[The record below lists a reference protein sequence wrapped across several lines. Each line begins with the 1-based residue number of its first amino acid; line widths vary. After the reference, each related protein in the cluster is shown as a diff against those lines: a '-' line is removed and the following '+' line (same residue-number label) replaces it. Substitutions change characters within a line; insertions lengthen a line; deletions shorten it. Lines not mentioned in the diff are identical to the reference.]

1 MSPPYP
7 VLIIG
12 AGLSGLTTAR
22 LLTNSGIPCIVFEAS
37 PPSRSQ
43 GYAISL
49 RNWGFNSLLAALG
62 NLPLSSLTRAVAP
75 DRHIGGWG
83 WLDQSWRNNQTGSII
98 LMPPRET
105 KEKPTILRANRN
117 ALRTWIVDCGEEELD
132 VRYGHQL
139 TNVNLRKSDDADG
152 GGGGGNGDIV
162 VEFSNGAQYHGS
174 LLIAADGVH
183 STVRSLVLPSVT
195 PEIVPVLVYHGGFK
209 LSRDEYERVIRP
221 HSGES
226 TIVAGVG
233 DGFNTPITVCNITNT
248 TVHMD
253 WTYSRPSIPDND
265 PLYNPDITS
274 EEAKVI
280 PEALVEEINE
290 RKLGEPWSLFL
301 NGEAMRG
308 HRVYNWLTRCVTM
321 EKRDVDSVAKK
332 GVVFVGDSWHAMPI
346 FGGEGGN
353 HAIVDGVE
361 LARGLEGVMGKK
373 GGRGG
378 DDVRG
383 AIGAYYNKAWRR
395 SQDAVK
401 RSKQRFYQLHRPI
414 SEWEEIAEKQKR
426 A

>member
-1 MSPPYP
+1 MPLPHP
-7 VLIIG
+7 ILIIG
-12 AGLSGLTTAR
+12 AGLSGLTAAR
-22 LLTNSGIPCIVFEAS
+22 LLTNAGIPCIVFEAS

-49 RNWGFNSLLAALG
+49 RDWGFNSLLAALG
-62 NLPLSSLTRAVAP
+62 NLPLSSLTKAVAP

-98 LMPPRET
+98 LMPPRES
-105 KEKPTILRANRN
+105 KETPTILRANRN
-117 ALRTWIVDCGEEELD
+117 ALRTWIADCGEEELD

-139 TNVNLRKSDDADG
+139 TNVTLPKSDDD
-152 GGGGGNGDIV
+152 DIV
-162 VEFSNGAQYHGS
+162 VEFSNGAQYHGC

-183 STVRSLVLPSVT
+183 STVRSLILPSVT
-195 PEIVPVLVYHGGFK
+195 PEIVPVLVYHGDFK
-209 LSRDEYERVIRP
+209 LSRDEYERIIRP

-233 DGFNTPITVCNITNT
+233 DGFNTPLTVCNITNT
-248 TVHMD
+248 MVHMD
-253 WTYSRPSIPDND
+253 WTYSRPSITDND
-265 PLYNPDITS
+265 PLYNPNITS

-301 NGEAMRG
+301 NGAAMRG
-308 HRVYNWLTRCVTM
+308 HRVFNWLTRCVTV
-321 EKRDVDSVAKK
+321 ERGDVDSVAKK

-353 HAIVDGVE
+353 HAIVDGIE
-361 LARGLEGVMGKK
+361 LARVLEGA
-373 GGRGG
+373 GGV
-378 DDVRG
+378 DARG
-383 AIGAYYNKAWRR
+383 AIGTYYDKAWRR
-395 SQDAVK
+395 CQDAVR

-426 A
+426 VS

>member
-1 MSPPYP
+1 MPLPHP
-7 VLIIG
+7 ILIIG
-12 AGLSGLTTAR
+12 AGLSGLTAAR

-49 RNWGFNSLLAALG
+49 RDWGFNSLLAALG
-62 NLPLSSLTRAVAP
+62 NLPLSSLTKAVAP

-98 LMPPRET
+98 LMPPRES

-117 ALRTWIVDCGEEELD
+117 ALRTWIADCGEEEPD

-139 TNVNLRKSDDADG
+139 TNVTLPKSDDD
-152 GGGGGNGDIV
+152 DIV

-183 STVRSLVLPSVT
+183 STVRSLILPSVT
-195 PEIVPVLVYHGGFK
+195 PEIVPVLVYHGDFK
-209 LSRDEYERVIRP
+209 LSRDEYERIIRP

-233 DGFNTPITVCNITNT
+233 DGFNTPLTVCNITNT

-253 WTYSRPSIPDND
+253 WTYSRPSIMSND
-265 PLYNPDITS
+265 PLYNPNITS

-308 HRVYNWLTRCVTM
+308 HRVFNWLTRCVTM
-321 EKRDVDSVAKK
+321 ERGDVDSVAKK

-353 HAIVDGVE
+353 HAIVDAIE
-361 LARGLEGVMGKK
+361 LARVLEGA
-373 GGRGG
+373 GGV
-378 DDVRG
+378 DARG
-383 AIGAYYNKAWRR
+383 AIGTYYDKAWRR
-395 SQDAVK
+395 CQDAVR

-426 A
+426 VS

>member
-1 MSPPYP
+1 MPLPHP
-7 VLIIG
+7 ILIIG
-12 AGLSGLTTAR
+12 AGLSGLTAAR
-22 LLTNSGIPCIVFEAS
+22 LLTNAGIPCIVFEAS

-49 RNWGFNSLLAALG
+49 RDWGFNSLLAALG
-62 NLPLSSLTRAVAP
+62 NLPLSSLTKAVAP

-98 LMPPRET
+98 LMPPREP

-117 ALRTWIVDCGEEELD
+117 AVRTWIADCGEEELD

-139 TNVNLRKSDDADG
+139 TNVTLPKSDDD
-152 GGGGGNGDIV
+152 DIV
-162 VEFSNGAQYHGS
+162 VEFSNGAQYHGC

-183 STVRSLVLPSVT
+183 STVRSLILPSVT
-195 PEIVPVLVYHGGFK
+195 PEIVPVLVYHGDFK
-209 LSRDEYERVIRP
+209 LSRDEYERIIRP

-233 DGFNTPITVCNITNT
+233 DGFNTPLTVCNITST

-253 WTYSRPSIPDND
+253 WTYSRPSITDND
-265 PLYNPDITS
+265 PLYNPNITS

-308 HRVYNWLTRCVTM
+308 HRVFNWLTRCVTM
-321 EKRDVDSVAKK
+321 ERGDVDSVAKK

-353 HAIVDGVE
+353 HAIVDGIE
-361 LARGLEGVMGKK
+361 LARVLEGA
-373 GGRGG
+373 GGV
-378 DDVRG
+378 DARG
-383 AIGAYYNKAWRR
+383 AIGAYYDKAWRR
-395 SQDAVK
+395 CQDAVR

-426 A
+426 VS

>member
-1 MSPPYP
+1 MAPQNPI
-7 VLIIG
+7 LIIG

-22 LLTNSGIPCIVFEAS
+22 LLTNAGIPCIVFEAS

-49 RNWGFNSLLAALG
+49 RDWGFTSLLTALG

-98 LMPPRET
+98 LMPPRES

-117 ALRTWIVDCGEEELD
+117 ALRSWIADCGEEELD
-132 VRYGHQL
+132 VRYEHRL
-139 TNVNLRKSDDADG
+139 TNAKASAGGDGDGDD
-152 GGGGGNGDIV
+152 V
-162 VEFSNGAQYHGS
+162 VVTAEFSNGAQYQGS

-183 STVRSLVLPSVT
+183 STVRSLILPAVT
-195 PEIVPVLVYHGGFK
+195 PEIVPVLVYHGDFK
-209 LSRDEYERVIRP
+209 LSREEYERVIRP

-233 DGFNTPITVCNITNT
+233 DGFNTPLTVCNITST

-253 WTYSRPSIPDND
+253 WTYSRLSMGDDD
-265 PLYNPDITS
+265 PLYNPNITS

-280 PEALVEEINE
+280 PPALIEEING
-290 RKLGEPWSLFL
+290 RNLGEPWSLFL

-308 HRVYNWLTRCVTM
+308 HRVFNWLTRCVAM
-321 EKRDVDSVAKK
+321 ERGDVDSCAAR
-332 GVVFVGDSWHAMPI
+332 GIVFVGDSWHAMPI

-353 HAIVDGVE
+353 HALVDGVE
-361 LARGLEGVMGKK
+361 LARVLEGAVK
-373 GGRGG
+373 GGGG
-378 DDVRG
+378 QDVRR
-383 AIGAYYNKAWRR
+383 AVGAYYDGAWRR
-395 SQDAVK
+395 CLDAVK

-414 SEWEEIAEKQKR
+414 SEWMEIAEKQKR